1 MIGCTPAARQA
12 SEKASAPNMLP
23 RSAMAT
29 AGICQAR
36 QVSTSS
42 SSLIAPSSSE

>member
-1 MIGCTPAARQA
+1 MGCTPAPLQA
-12 SEKASAPNMLP
+12 SEKARAPNMLP
-23 RSAMAT
+23 RSAMAQ
-29 AGICQAR
+29 AGIRQSR